1 MRIRNWAAFVIVN
14 VVVSAAV
21 MLTVLFLWERFKP
34 LPVATTTPPPL
45 PSLREHA
52 AHTPTATA
60 PIPVPEEAPGP
71 ALYIVQAGDT
81 LSGIARAYNVSI
93 EELMEANHLVDP
105 NLLYVGQTLVI
116 PAHPTATPS
125 ALPSAG
131 GAPAIATILPEGTP
145 ITPPPTITPAGPA
158 TIRIGQV
165 LGSGELAAE
174 VVLIRCQGGMV
185 SLEGWTLSDADGN
198 RFVFPA
204 LTLFPDAQLRIHS
217 AAGRSTPTDLYW
229 GRETPAWQ
237 GGELLTLRDRDGN
250 VVDTYIVP

>member
-14 VVVSAAV
+14 VIVSAAV
-21 MLTVLFLWERFKP
+21 ILTVLFLWERFKP
-34 LPVATTTPPPL
+34 LPATLAIPSPS
-45 PSLREHA
+45 PSLYEYA
-52 AHTPTATA
+52 AHTNLTPS
-60 PIPVPEEAPGP
+60 PIPEETPAPT
-71 ALYIVQAGDT
+71 LYIVQAGDT

-116 PAHPTATPS
+116 PAHPTVTPS
-125 ALPSAG
+125 APLSAG
-131 GAPAIATILPEGTP
+131 GALTTATTPPEGTP
-145 ITPPPTITPAGPA
+145 IVPPPTITPAGPA

-165 LGSGELAAE
+165 LGSGELASE
-174 VVLIRCQGGMV
+174 MVLIRCQGGMV
-185 SLEGWTLSDADGN
+185 SLEGWTLSDAEGN

-204 LTLFPDAQLRIHS
+204 ITIFPDAQLRIHS
-217 AAGRSTPTDLYW
+217 GAGRSTPTDLYW

-237 GGELLTLRDRDGN
+237 EGELLTLRDRDGN